1 MIEQVRERLGMN
13 KIVKIV
19 FRLPEDLHAEIRK
32 WAQEENRSINGQ
44 VIQLLWQAV
53 RKHNEAS

>member
-1 MIEQVRERLGMN
+1 LIEQVRERLGMN

>member
-1 MIEQVRERLGMN
+1 MN